1 MSCGCSS
8 PSSTPPGSSS
18 SGAASPRS
26 SVGASVVTRQKACAP
41 SPYPTPPTSSQTGRE
56 AYSPD
61 WVSTLLGGL
70 TGKLLMLVEDSIQYF
85 RARKSGWLFYNAQ
98 SEAVTVE
105 NPPFL
110 SSEPTEVEYGFV
122 AKVVSE
128 IRRTCDPET
137 DAVTDTVVQKLASQA
152 MSDRDEGQLV
162 IANSPECGQLSGD
175 QSADSGKQVRFDFLA
190 PVRHETCEKGV
201 GFLVRVPVTV
211 GSGRNQRVVS
221 KWRLLEQ
228 MRVRASQFGL
238 VEPNTTESTAS
249 LAVIASPVAGGTTD
263 DPCYQLKFLKS
274 QSKGLPQNPAAGDT
288 IYWDGENWKAI
299 KMGLSF
305 RPLTSVTRLIT
316 TTSVSPIT
324 VTMPS
329 PPAGAPGR
337 VFARLR
343 MTIWGASGGG
353 AMSFQIRH
361 RDLLIGSV
369 HTNASGYSNDG
380 NTVEATIEVIGSSET
395 FTFAKVGTGNIS
407 FIADVLGYEY

>member
-1 MSCGCSS
+1 
-8 PSSTPPGSSS
+8 
-18 SGAASPRS
+18 
-26 SVGASVVTRQKACAP
+26 
-41 SPYPTPPTSSQTGRE
+41 
-56 AYSPD
+56 
-61 WVSTLLGGL
+61 
-70 TGKLLMLVEDSIQYF
+70 MLVEDSIQYF

-98 SEAVTVE
+98 SEAVTAE
-105 NPPFL
+105 NLPFL
-110 SSEPTEVEYGFV
+110 SNEPTEVEYGFV

-128 IRRTCDPET
+128 TRRTCDPET
-137 DAVTDTVVQKLASQA
+137 DAVTDTVVQKLASQV

-162 IANSPECGQLSGD
+162 IANSPERGELSGD
-175 QSADSGKQVRFDFLA
+175 QSADSSKQVRFDFLA

-228 MRVRASQFGL
+228 MRVRASQFGF

-274 QSKGLPQNPAAGDT
+274 QSKGLPQNPATGDT
-288 IYWDGENWKAI
+288 VYWDGENWKAI

-305 RPLTSVTRLIT
+305 RPLTSVARLIT
-316 TTSVSPIT
+316 TRSATAIT

-329 PPAGAPGR
+329 PPTNAPGR
-337 VFARLR
+337 VFARVR
-343 MTIWGASGGG
+343 ISIYCASSGG
-353 AMSFQIRH
+353 AMSLHIRH
-361 RDLLIGSV
+361 RDLLIASCQ
-369 HTNASGYSNDG
+369 TNSASYGNDG
-380 NTVEATIEVIGSSET
+380 NTIEATIEVIGSSET
-395 FTFAKVGTGNIS
+395 FTAVQTGTGNIS